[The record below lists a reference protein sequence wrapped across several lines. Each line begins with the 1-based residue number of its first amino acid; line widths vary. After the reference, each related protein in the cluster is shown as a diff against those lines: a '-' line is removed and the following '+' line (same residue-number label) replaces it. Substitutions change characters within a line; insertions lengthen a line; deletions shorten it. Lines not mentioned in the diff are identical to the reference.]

1 MITVKQFADERGIS
15 IQAVHQ
21 AMNRKKNKEKLEGH
35 VNVIDGV
42 KWLDDEAVVI
52 LDESRNKVA
61 VVIQREDTDE
71 RIRQLEEENRTLLI
85 KVASQADKIAQLSE
99 WKSDNALLIA
109 NADLAQKALAD
120 ATEKLDQVPER
131 IREVETKLTEHYQEE
146 IKRLMNELKVEK
158 ERKWKFPWSKY

>member
-1 MITVKQFADERGIS
+1 
-15 IQAVHQ
+15 
-21 AMNRKKNKEKLEGH
+21 MNRKKNKEKLEGH

-42 KWLDDEAVVI
+42 KWLDDEAVTI

-71 RIRQLEEENRTLLI
+71 RLRQLEEENRTLLI

-131 IREVETKLTEHYQEE
+131 IREIETKLTEHYQEE
-146 IKRLMNELKVEK
+146 IKRLMNELKMER
-158 ERKWKFPWSKY
+158 ERKWKFPWSK

>member
-1 MITVKQFADERGIS
+1 
-15 IQAVHQ
+15 
-21 AMNRKKNKEKLEGH
+21 MNRKKNKEKLEGH

-131 IREVETKLTEHYQEE
+131 IREIETKLTEHYQEE
-146 IKRLMNELKVEK
+146 IKRLMNELKMER
-158 ERKWKFPWSKY
+158 ERKWKFPWSK